1 MENQVNPY
9 VSVDCVILGFDGM
22 QLNVLVVRQ
31 CRSGGEESTGHY
43 KLPGSLLYMD
53 ENLDEA
59 AYRVLKQLTGLTNIN
74 MMQFHAFGDVN
85 RLKNEEDSMWLERFH
100 HLEHHL
106 ECIVTIAYAALVR
119 IDRNMTRLD
128 GGYEATWIPVAEL
141 PKLAFDHNEIVKE
154 AIVNLKNRGTL
165 DPSILFD
172 LLPKKFTASQ
182 LRVMMESVLETP
194 LDMKNFH
201 KKMAQMP
208 YVVPLDEKEVGVSH
222 RAARYFKFR
231 KPKKNF

>member
-74 MMQFHAFGDVN
+74 MM
-85 RLKNEEDSMWLERFH
+85 
-100 HLEHHL
+100 
-106 ECIVTIAYAALVR
+106 
-119 IDRNMTRLD
+119 
-128 GGYEATWIPVAEL
+128 
-141 PKLAFDHNEIVKE
+141 
-154 AIVNLKNRGTL
+154 
-165 DPSILFD
+165 
-172 LLPKKFTASQ
+172 
-182 LRVMMESVLETP
+182 
-194 LDMKNFH
+194 
-201 KKMAQMP
+201 
-208 YVVPLDEKEVGVSH
+208 
-222 RAARYFKFR
+222 
-231 KPKKNF
+231 